1 MNNMIKC
8 TFIYK
13 LFYKYGFVLYKYTL
27 SKFYNFNLNRY
38 NMQFMHNNL
47 KILGLTEVIQ
57 IGFTISGLTKG
68 FILRY

>member
-1 MNNMIKC
+1 
-8 TFIYK
+8 
-13 LFYKYGFVLYKYTL
+13 
-27 SKFYNFNLNRY
+27 
-38 NMQFMHNNL
+38 MQFMHNNL